1 MVSAILLQVMT
12 EGPIERI
19 LYGNPQI
26 TYFKSVYKRPTN
38 FATKYSVKTP
48 HGNIDWGNIME
59 VKIPREADL
68 LGGINIRVKLSDLI
82 RKQMYIFPG
91 GLQLLTLIDS
101 QEELEDLMKQYLN
114 DGLFDSPNITV
125 PGTMTDSTNETIVQH
140 TYTPQHTSFCNGIGT
155 VLIEYI
161 SLYSGSKLLETLTG
175 EYIFLENEL
184 HNQGNSKNMFYD
196 SIGFHKEFLTAFY

>member
-91 GLQLLTLIDS
+91 GLQLLTPVS
-101 QEELEDLMKQYLN
+101 
-114 DGLFDSPNITV
+114 
-125 PGTMTDSTNETIVQH
+125 
-140 TYTPQHTSFCNGIGT
+140 YTH
-155 VLIEYI
+155 L
-161 SLYSGSKLLETLTG
+161 TLPTTP
-175 EYIFLENEL
+175 YV
-184 HNQGNSKNMFYD
+184 
-196 SIGFHKEFLTAFY
+196 